1 VVVGAYTRSPA
12 ASPTVRR
19 AMKHR
24 QSKRLEWSSATGR
37 TDRGNVDRR
46 IFGIEVEY
54 GVTCTFRGQRRL
66 SPDEVARYLFRR
78 VVSWGR
84 SSNVF
89 LENGARLYLDVGSHP
104 EYATPECDTVDS
116 VVAHD
121 KAGERILESLVE
133 QAEQR
138 LHEEGIAGTIFL
150 FKNNTDSAG
159 NSYGSHENYLV
170 SRVGE
175 FQKLADTLIPFL
187 VSRQIYAGAGKVLQT
202 PRGALYSIAQRAEH
216 IWEGLSSATTRS
228 RPIINSRDEPHAD
241 AERYR
246 RLHVIVGDSN
256 MSEYATWL
264 KLATADLVLRMIE
277 AGTVMRDL
285 SLDNPIRA
293 IREISHDM
301 TCQRRVR
308 LEGGREL
315 SALEIQRIYLERV
328 ARFLQ
333 HSGSDPVAD
342 HVLGEWARVLD
353 TLETDPLKLS
363 RECDWVAKYHLVDD
377 YRRRHDLPLSHPRVA
392 MLDLQY
398 HDVNR
403 RRGLYYLLQRRDK
416 VDRIVKDAEIRRAM
430 RTPPQTT
437 RAKLR
442 GEFIRQ
448 AKRKRR
454 DFTVDWV
461 HLKLNDQAQRTVL
474 CKDPFRSQDDRVQ
487 KLIASM

>member
-1 VVVGAYTRSPA
+1 
-12 ASPTVRR
+12 
-19 AMKHR
+19 MH
-24 QSKRLEWSSATGR
+24 
-37 TDRGNVDRR
+37 RR
-46 IFGIEVEY
+46 IFGLEVEY

-104 EYATPECDTVDS
+104 EYATPECDDVRS

-121 KAGERILESLVE
+121 KAGERVLEHLTE

-138 LHEEGIAGTIFL
+138 LAEEGIAGDIHL

-170 SRVGE
+170 ARFGE
-175 FQKLADTLIPFL
+175 FGKLADTLIPFL
-187 VSRQIYAGAGKVLQT
+187 VSRQIFAGAGKVLHT
-202 PRGALYSIAQRAEH
+202 PRGAIYSISQRAEY

-264 KLATADLVLRMIE
+264 KLATADLVLRMVE

-301 TCQRRVR
+301 SCQRRVR
-308 LEGGREL
+308 LAGGREMT
-315 SALEIQRIYLERV
+315 ALELQRAYFERV
-328 ARFLQ
+328 SQFIE
-333 HSGSDPVAD
+333 HNGSDPETD
-342 HVLGEWARVLD
+342 RVLSEWGRVLD
-353 TLETDPLKLS
+353 TLADDPLKLT
-363 RECDWVAKYHLVDD
+363 RECDWVAKYHLVEDF
-377 YRRRHDLPLSHPRVA
+377 RRRHDLPLASPRVG

-403 RRGLYYLLQRRDK
+403 QRGLQHLLVRRGK
-416 VDRIVKDAEIRRAM
+416 MDRIVDDDEIEAAREH
-430 RTPPQTT
+430 PPQTT
-437 RAKLR
+437 RARLR
-442 GEFIRQ
+442 GEFIRE
-448 AKRKRR
+448 AKRRRR

-474 CKDPFRSQDDRVQ
+474 CKDPFRATDERVD

>member
-1 VVVGAYTRSPA
+1 
-12 ASPTVRR
+12 
-19 AMKHR
+19 
-24 QSKRLEWSSATGR
+24 
-37 TDRGNVDRR
+37 VDRR

-328 ARFLQ
+328 ARFLH
-333 HSGSDPVAD
+333 HSGSDAAAD

>member
-1 VVVGAYTRSPA
+1 
-12 ASPTVRR
+12 
-19 AMKHR
+19 M
-24 QSKRLEWSSATGR
+24 E
-37 TDRGNVDRR
+37 RR
-46 IFGIEVEY
+46 IFGLEIEY

-104 EYATPECDTVDS
+104 EYATPECDS
-116 VVAHD
+116 VRAVVTHD

-133 QAEQR
+133 QAETR
-138 LHEEGIAGTIFL
+138 LHEEGIAGQIYL

-170 SRVGE
+170 ARFGE

-187 VSRQIYAGAGKVLQT
+187 VTRQIFAGAGKVLQT
-202 PRGALYSIAQRAEH
+202 PRGAVYSMSQRAEH

-228 RPIINSRDEPHAD
+228 RPIINSRDEPHSD
-241 AERYR
+241 AEKYR

-256 MSEYATWL
+256 MSEFAVWL
-264 KLATADLVLRMIE
+264 KLATTDLVLRMIE

-301 TCQRRVR
+301 TCNRRVK
-308 LEGGREL
+308 LAGGREM
-315 SALEIQRIYLERV
+315 SALEIQHEYFARV
-328 ARFLQ
+328 AQFIE
-333 HSGSDPVAD
+333 HSGSDPETDLVIA
-342 HVLGEWARVLD
+342 EWGRVLS
-353 TLETDPLKLS
+353 TLADDPLKLT
-363 RECDWVAKYHLVDD
+363 RECDWVAKYQLIED
-377 YRRRHDLPLSHPRVA
+377 YRRRHDLPLSHPRVG
-392 MLDLQY
+392 MVDLQY

-403 RRGLYYLLQRRDK
+403 RRGLYYLLQGRGK
-416 VDRIVKDAEIRRAM
+416 VDRMVTDEAIDEARD
-430 RTPPQTT
+430 TPPQTT
-437 RAKLR
+437 RARLR
-442 GEFIRQ
+442 GEFIRE

-474 CKDPFRSQDDRVQ
+474 CKDPFKATDERVE